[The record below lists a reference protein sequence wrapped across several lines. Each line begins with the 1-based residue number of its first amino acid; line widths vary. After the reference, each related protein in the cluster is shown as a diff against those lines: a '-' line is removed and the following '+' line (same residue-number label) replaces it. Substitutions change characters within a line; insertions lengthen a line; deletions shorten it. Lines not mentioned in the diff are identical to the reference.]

1 MPVSRKG
8 YEAETN
14 NCSKF
19 HQLWKIW
26 SSFFS
31 LMKYV
36 VFLHPENRPIIEVVM
51 RSIILTLICTLFA
64 VTGLAQVVT
73 LDSCRYM
80 ALNNNKEIKQASLAI
95 EKAGYQRKEA
105 AAAYLPQFDFSAGY
119 IYNSRKMSL
128 IKEDQMLPTKS
139 FNLQTGAYDY
149 NLVIDPRTG
158 APLQV
163 NGQYVPSTVA
173 LLPKSGLTFNIHNL
187 MGGALTVTQPIYM
200 GGKITAM
207 NQITE
212 LAQQLANE
220 MRESKVED
228 VIYNVDAAYWQVVS
242 LCAKQKLA
250 RSYVELVQKLDDD
263 VKAMV
268 NEGVATRANQLAV
281 DVKLNEAN
289 VDMTKVDNG
298 VTLSRMLL
306 AQLCGLPV
314 NTQMT
319 LADEGRDELNI
330 ALAPT
335 NYNLDEV
342 YSKRHDVRSLELA
355 TKIYDKQV
363 KVARSEMMPK
373 LAAVAALHAT
383 NPNSY
388 NGFENRFGAAFSVGA
403 MLKVPLWHWGGLSNK
418 VKVAQVEANVKRLE
432 LDEAKEKIALQISQA
447 AFRHQEAYK
456 TFDATKAN
464 LAQADENLRIAGIA
478 FREGMGTIDEVL
490 AAQTAWLKA
499 NSEKIDAEIDLQMT
513 REFLD
518 KVMGNMSY

>member
-1 MPVSRKG
+1 
-8 YEAETN
+8 
-14 NCSKF
+14 
-19 HQLWKIW
+19 
-26 SSFFS
+26 
-31 LMKYV
+31 MKYV

-163 NGQYVPSTVA
+163 TGQYVPSTVA

-268 NEGVATRANQLAV
+268 SEGVATRANQLAV

-518 KVMGNMSY
+518 KVMGNMSF

>member
-1 MPVSRKG
+1 
-8 YEAETN
+8 
-14 NCSKF
+14 
-19 HQLWKIW
+19 
-26 SSFFS
+26 
-31 LMKYV
+31 
-36 VFLHPENRPIIEVVM
+36 M

-268 NEGVATRANQLAV
+268 SEGVATRANQLAV

-355 TKIYDKQV
+355 SKIYDKQV

-403 MLKVPLWHWGGLSNK
+403 MLRVPLWHWGGLSNK

>member
-1 MPVSRKG
+1 
-8 YEAETN
+8 
-14 NCSKF
+14 
-19 HQLWKIW
+19 
-26 SSFFS
+26 
-31 LMKYV
+31 
-36 VFLHPENRPIIEVVM
+36 M
-51 RSIILTLICTLFA
+51 RSIVFTVLCALVVVA
-64 VTGLAQVVT
+64 SQAQVVT
-73 LDSCRYM
+73 LDSCRNM
-80 ALNNNKEIKQASLAI
+80 ALRNNKEIQQSALAI
-95 EKAGYQRKEA
+95 EKASYQRKEA
-105 AAAYLPQFDFSAGY
+105 AAAYLPQFDLTAGY
-119 IYNSRKMSL
+119 IYNSRQVSL

-139 FNLQTGAYDY
+139 FNMQTGNYDY
-149 NLVIDPRTG
+149 NLVIDPSTG
-158 APLQV
+158 YPLQV

-173 LLPKSGLTFNIHNL
+173 LLPKSGLTYNIHNL

-212 LAQQLANE
+212 LAQQLATE

-250 RSYVELVQKLDDD
+250 QSYVNLVQSLDND

-289 VDMTKVDNG
+289 VDLTKVDNG

-314 NTQMT
+314 NTMMT
-319 LADEGRDELNI
+319 LADEGREELGLS
-330 ALAPT
+330 LAPS
-335 NYNLDEV
+335 NFNLNDV
-342 YSKRHDVRSLELA
+342 FNKRHDIRSLELA
-355 TKIYDKQV
+355 TRIFDQQV

-373 LAAVAALHAT
+373 FAAVAALHAT

-403 MLKVPLWHWGGLSNK
+403 TLRMPLWHWGGLSNK
-418 VKVAQVEANVKRLE
+418 VRAAQVEANIKRLE
-432 LDEAKEKIALQISQA
+432 LDDAKDKVALQISQA
-447 AFRHQEAYK
+447 AFTYQEAFK
-456 TFDATKAN
+456 TYEATKAN
-464 LAQADENLRIAGIA
+464 LAQADENLRIAGLA
-478 FREGMGTIDEVL
+478 FKEGMGTIDEVL

-499 NSEKIDAEIDLQMT
+499 NSEKIDAEINVQLT
-513 REFLD
+513 HVYLN
-518 KVMGNMSY
+518 KVMGTMSY

>member
-1 MPVSRKG
+1 
-8 YEAETN
+8 
-14 NCSKF
+14 
-19 HQLWKIW
+19 
-26 SSFFS
+26 
-31 LMKYV
+31 MKYV

>member
-1 MPVSRKG
+1 MR
-8 YEAETN
+8 N
-14 NCSKF
+14 
-19 HQLWKIW
+19 
-26 SSFFS
+26 
-31 LMKYV
+31 
-36 VFLHPENRPIIEVVM
+36 IIF
-51 RSIILTLICTLFA
+51 IILCTISMG
-64 VTGLAQVVT
+64 VSAQVVS
-73 LDSCRYM
+73 LDSCRSM
-80 ALNNNKEIKQASLAI
+80 ALRNNKEIKQTALGI

-105 AAAYLPQFDFSAGY
+105 AAAYLPQFDLTAGY
-119 IYNSRKMSL
+119 VYNSRKVSL

-163 NGQYVPSTVA
+163 NGQYVPSTIA
-173 LLPKSGLTFNIHNL
+173 LLPKSGLTYNIHNL

-212 LAQQLANE
+212 LAQQLARE
-220 MRESKVED
+220 MNESKIED

-250 RSYVELVQKLDDD
+250 RSYVDLVQKLDDD

-314 NTQMT
+314 NTMMT
-319 LADEGRDELNI
+319 LADEGRDDLDVSL
-330 ALAPT
+330 ALPS
-335 NYNLDEV
+335 YNLDEV
-342 YSKRHDVRSLELA
+342 YSKRHDVRSLELV
-355 TKIYDKQV
+355 TKIYDQQV
-363 KVARSEMMPK
+363 KVARSEMMPQ

-403 MLKVPLWHWGGLSNK
+403 TLRVPLWHWGGLSNK
-418 VKVAQVEANVKRLE
+418 VRAARVDANVKRLE
-432 LDEAKEKIALQISQA
+432 LEDAKEKIALQIGQA
-447 AFRHQEAYK
+447 AFSYQEAFK
-456 TFDATKAN
+456 TYDAAKTN
-464 LAQADENLRIAGIA
+464 LTQADENLRIAGIA
-478 FREGMGTIDEVL
+478 FKEGMGTVDEVL

-499 NSEKIDAEIDLQMT
+499 NSEKIDAEINLQLT
-513 REFLD
+513 HEYLD
-518 KVMGNMSY
+518 KVMGTMSY